1 MSRYSD
7 MISYWNDKHPCEKF
21 DLGINSRTNCAY
33 RPSLQDQKD
42 YRVNAMVCGE
52 GSDDAKCLIF
62 KRFPTLNPETGRKIA
77 SNSRI
82 YQKLV
87 QRCGAP
93 SQERSEP
100 RARAARVAR
109 SGSPKPVRRTK
120 RSVRACSPVRSRS
133 RSRSPVRARSPGRA
147 RSPMRARS
155 RSRSR
160 C

>member
-7 MISYWNDKHPCEKF
+7 MISYWNNKDPCEKF

-52 GSDDAKCLIF
+52 GSDVAKCLIF

-87 QRCGAP
+87 QQCGAP

-100 RARAARVAR
+100 RARVAR
-109 SGSPKPVRRTK
+109 SGSPKPVRVRRTK

-133 RSRSPVRARSPGRA
+133 RSRSRSPVRVRRA

-155 RSRSR
+155 RSRS
-160 C
+160 